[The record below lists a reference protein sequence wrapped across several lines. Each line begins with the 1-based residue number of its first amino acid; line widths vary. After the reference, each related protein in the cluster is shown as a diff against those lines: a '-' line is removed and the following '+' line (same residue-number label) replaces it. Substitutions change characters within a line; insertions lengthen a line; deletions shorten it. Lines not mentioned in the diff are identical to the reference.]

1 MHAAGPDPWPGGC
14 ECGGGDTMN
23 ALAANECWTVS
34 RRLLGPP
41 ESMQRDAI
49 VQSLLDYHG
58 SKVKTAESPGVSR
71 ATIYRKIHQY
81 GIIITGQAT
90 PYRLNLRTAS
100 CHRRRRVTCRP
111 SPLPRPVRQRSK
123 LPGPG
128 LAPGGEPPGLG
139 TGDRRALPA
148 RGPPHTRRC
157 RPAGRDPL
165 APAQPG

>member
-1 MHAAGPDPWPGGC
+1 MQAAGPDPWPGGC

-23 ALAANECWTVS
+23 ALAANERWGGS
-34 RRLLGPP
+34 RRLLGPL
-41 ESMQRDAI
+41 SMQHDAI
-49 VQSLLDYHG
+49 VQRLLDYHG
-58 SKVKTAESPGVSR
+58 SKVKAAESPGVSR

-81 GIIITGQAT
+81 GIITRGQAT

-139 TGDRRALPA
+139 T
-148 RGPPHTRRC
+148 
-157 RPAGRDPL
+157 
-165 APAQPG
+165 